1 MSEVQL
7 MRLSGEV
14 PVIGIDSI
22 EDDALRNLDSFRTQ
36 LDNWGFMALEVP
48 GIGARIT
55 NLYETFSAALGSA
68 TPALDDFAAS
78 AIPQATG
85 GGNHGFFRFWS
96 EVPRLAEGK
105 ADPKEFVHVSGAMID
120 NHPTGAGDMLTAF
133 PDFADESRFVLDV
146 GFRTA
151 VALGDVVRELL
162 PGDPPK
168 LNLSSYS
175 SILRVIHY
183 RDSEGREVLAHEH
196 SGIQMLGVQFPPSE
210 GGLQYILNDGTWVE
224 PIIWGTDVLLCNI
237 GRMLSEASGRR
248 VRPSTHRVHRSS
260 MAQSE
265 ERWSSVV
272 FVHPNHGDQ
281 QWRID
286 EDGTVRHLDSTW
298 GSFVNKGLNDLG
310 LNDD

>member
-1 MSEVQL
+1 MTEVQL
-7 MRLSGEV
+7 MHLAGKV
-14 PVIGIDSI
+14 PVIGAESI
-22 EDDALRNLDSFRTQ
+22 REGALQNLGAFRNQ
-36 LDNWGFMALEVP
+36 LDEWGFMALEVP

-55 NLYETFSAALGSA
+55 NLYETFNGALKSTA
-68 TPALDDFAAS
+68 PSLDDFAAS
-78 AIPQATG
+78 DIPQATG

-96 EVPRLAEGK
+96 EVPRLAKGK

-120 NHPTGAGDMLTAF
+120 DEPAGAEGMLKAF
-133 PDFADESRFVLDV
+133 PDFAEESKFVFDV
-146 GFRTA
+146 GFNTA

-168 LNLSSYS
+168 LNLSSHS

-183 RDSEGREVLAHEH
+183 RDSEAREVLAHEH

-210 GGLQYILNDGTWVE
+210 GGLQYILNDGTWIE
-224 PIIWGTDVLLCNI
+224 PVIWDTDVLLCNI

-248 VRPSTHRVHRSS
+248 VRPSTHRVHRSPS
-260 MAQSE
+260 AQSE

-281 QWRID
+281 QWRVE
-286 EDGTVRHLDSTW
+286 EDDTVRHLDATW
-298 GSFVNKGLNDLG
+298 GNFVNKGLNDLG